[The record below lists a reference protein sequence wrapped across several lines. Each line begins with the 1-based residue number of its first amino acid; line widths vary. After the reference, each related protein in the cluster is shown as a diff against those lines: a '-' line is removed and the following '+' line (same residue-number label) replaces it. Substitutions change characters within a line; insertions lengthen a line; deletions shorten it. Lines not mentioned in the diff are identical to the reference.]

1 MADPLNI
8 SASII
13 AILQLT
19 STVIQCIN
27 DVKDASEERLR
38 IRDEISST
46 SFLLYMLK
54 DRIQQAHLGELWLST
69 VQSLDV
75 PKGPLEQFK
84 RALEQLASRLAPP
97 SKGLKR
103 IRNALMWPFQRE
115 EIKEILSTIERQ
127 KSLFDLTLQNDH
139 M

>member
-1 MADPLNI
+1 MVDPLSI

-13 AILQLT
+13 AVLQLT
-19 STVIQCIN
+19 STAVQYIT
-27 DVKDASEERLR
+27 DAKDASEERLR

-46 SFLLYMLK
+46 SYLLYMLK
-54 DRIQQAHLGELWLST
+54 DRVLQASLGEPWLLT

-84 RALEQLASRLAPP
+84 KALGQLAAKLTP
-97 SKGLKR
+97 SKRLKKVGE
-103 IRNALMWPFQRE
+103 ALTWPLQRE
-115 EIKEILSTIERQ
+115 DIEEILSMIERQ
-127 KSLFDLTLQNDH
+127 RSLFDLALQNDH

>member
-1 MADPLNI
+1 MADPLSI
-8 SASII
+8 SGSIV
-13 AILQLT
+13 AVLQLT
-19 STVIQCIN
+19 STVVHYIN

-54 DRIQQAHLGELWLST
+54 DRIQQAHSSELWLSM

-84 RALEQLASRLAPP
+84 RALEQLASRLAPCQ
-97 SKGLKR
+97 GLKK
-103 IRNALMWPFQRE
+103 IRNALTWPFQRE
-115 EIKEILSTIERQ
+115 EIEEILSTIERQ

>member
-1 MADPLNI
+1 MADPLCI

-13 AILQLT
+13 AVLQLT
-19 STVIQCIN
+19 STVVQYIN

-54 DRIQQAHLGELWLST
+54 DRIQQARSGELWLSS

-75 PKGPLEQFK
+75 PNGPLDQFR
-84 RALEQLASRLAPP
+84 RALEQLASRLAP
-97 SKGLKR
+97 SKGLRK
-103 IRNALMWPFQRE
+103 IRKALVWPFQRE

-127 KSLFDLTLQNDH
+127 KLLFDLTLQNDH

>member
-1 MADPLNI
+1 MADPLSI
-8 SASII
+8 SASIT
-13 AILQLT
+13 ALLQLT
-19 STVIQCIN
+19 STVMQYIN
-27 DVKDASEERLR
+27 YVKDASKERLR

-46 SFLLYMLK
+46 SFLLYMLN
-54 DRIQQAHLGELWLST
+54 DHVQQAQSGEPWLST
-69 VQSLDV
+69 VRSLNM

-84 RALEQLASRLAPP
+84 RALEQLASRLEP

-103 IRNALMWPFQRE
+103 VGKALAWPFQTE

-127 KSLFDLTLQNDH
+127 KSLFDLALQNDH